1 MTIAPVLPL
10 QREDL
15 SSILQ
20 GRIQAINLQYQG
32 MHWKRLVVSLA
43 AIRLSIDNIDFL
55 DIHNTEYAS
64 HGANA
69 LNNNALCQTLRAG
82 IVVTEQR
89 RPGLILKVGVDENS
103 WCMIKNGLESC
114 EVELH
119 SLFTV
124 VSTD

>member
-1 MTIAPVLPL
+1 M
-10 QREDL
+10 
-15 SSILQ
+15 
-20 GRIQAINLQYQG
+20 
-32 MHWKRLVVSLA
+32 VSLA